1 MDKKQLKK
9 YLIGDFSMTRLLF
22 SLLFIYGAVGL
33 WAYFGSDRLMFLPP
47 PASYQD
53 KLPFL
58 KLQTPNNQEI
68 TAVYLPDPQ
77 AKYTILYSH
86 GNAEDL
92 GDILPRLYQLRDLG
106 VNIFAY
112 DYQGYGTSQ
121 GKPTEKNA
129 YEDINTAYEYLTE
142 NLKIPSNRI
151 IVYGRSIGSGPSVDL
166 ASRQPVAGLI
176 VESGFTTAFRVITKI
191 SLYPFDKFANIEKIP
206 KVSVP
211 VLILHG
217 DADMI
222 IPFAHGQ
229 ELFNAV
235 IHNNKLSLWV
245 KDAGHN
251 DLLET
256 AENNYIE
263 KMQEF
268 LQLLDQ
274 TKK

>member
-9 YLIGDFSMTRLLF
+9 FLIGDFSMTRLLS
-22 SLLFIYGAVGL
+22 SLIFIYGAVGL

-53 KLPFL
+53 KKPFI
-58 KLQTPNNQEI
+58 KLTNPQGRQI
-68 TAVYLPDPQ
+68 SAVYLTYPQ

-92 GDILPRLYQLRDLG
+92 GEILPRLYQLQDIG

-121 GKPTEKNA
+121 GKPSEKNA
-129 YEDINTAYEYLTE
+129 YQDINTAYEYLAQE
-142 NLKIPSNRI
+142 LKIKPDKI

-166 ASRQPVAGLI
+166 AMGQPVGGLI
-176 VESGFTTAFRVITKI
+176 IESGFTTAFRVVTKI
-191 SLYPFDKFANIEKIP
+191 PLYPFDKFTNIYKIP
-206 KVSVP
+206 KISVP
-211 VLILHG
+211 VLVLHG
-217 DADMI
+217 DADFV

-229 ELFNAV
+229 ALFHAV
-235 IHNNKLSLWV
+235 THPDKLSLWV

-256 AENNYIE
+256 AGNSYIE

-274 TKK
+274 RKK

>member
-53 KLPFL
+53 KPPFL
-58 KLQTPNNQEI
+58 KLKTPDNQEI
-68 TAVYLPDPQ
+68 TAVYLPNTK

-129 YEDINTAYEYLTE
+129 YEDINTAYKYLTE
-142 NLKIPSNRI
+142 NLKIPSDRI

-166 ASRQPVAGLI
+166 AMRQPVGGLI
-176 VESGFTTAFRVITKI
+176 LESAFTTIFRVVTKI
-191 SLYPFDKFANIEKIP
+191 PLYPFDKFANIEKIP
-206 KVSVP
+206 QVSAP

-217 DADMI
+217 DADMV
-222 IPFAHGQ
+222 IPFTHGQ

-235 IHNNKLSLWV
+235 THNNKLSLWV
-245 KDAGHN
+245 KEAGHN

-256 AENNYIE
+256 AGNSYID

-274 TKK
+274 AKK

>member
-53 KLPFL
+53 KPPFL
-58 KLQTPNNQEI
+58 KLQTSDNQEI
-68 TAVYLPDPQ
+68 TAVYLPNAQ

-106 VNIFAY
+106 VNVFAY

-121 GKPTEKNA
+121 GNPSEINA
-129 YEDINTAYEYLTE
+129 YQDINTAYEYLTQK
-142 NLKIPSNRI
+142 LKIQPAQI

-166 ASRQPVAGLI
+166 AMRQPVGGLI
-176 VESGFTTAFRVITKI
+176 LESAFTTIFRVMTKI
-191 SLYPFDKFANIEKIP
+191 PLYPFDKFVNIQKIP
-206 KVSVP
+206 KVLAP

-217 DADMI
+217 DADQV

-235 IHNNKLSLWV
+235 THPDKLSLWV

-256 AENNYIE
+256 AGNSYIE

-274 TKK
+274 GKK

>member
-1 MDKKQLKK
+1 VDKKQLKK
-9 YLIGDFSMTRLLF
+9 YLIGDFSMTRLLS
-22 SLLFIYGAVGL
+22 SLIFIYGAVGL

-53 KLPFL
+53 KPPFIKL
-58 KLQTPNNQEI
+58 KNPDQQSI
-68 TAVYLPDPQ
+68 TAVYLPNSQ

-106 VNIFAY
+106 VNVFAY
-112 DYQGYGTSQ
+112 DYQGYGTSY
-121 GKPTEKNA
+121 GSPSEINA
-129 YEDINTAYEYLTE
+129 YQDINTAYEYLTQQ
-142 NLKIPSNRI
+142 LKIQPGKI

-166 ASRQPVAGLI
+166 ASRQPVGGLI
-176 VESGFTTAFRVITKI
+176 LESAFTTIFRVVTKI
-191 SLYPFDKFANIEKIP
+191 PLYPFDKFANIQKIP
-206 KVSVP
+206 QVSAP
-211 VLILHG
+211 VLVLHG
-217 DADMI
+217 DADMV

-235 IHNNKLSLWV
+235 THNNKLSLWV
-245 KDAGHN
+245 TGAGHN

-256 AENNYIE
+256 AGNNYID

-274 TKK
+274 GKK

>member
-1 MDKKQLKK
+1 
-9 YLIGDFSMTRLLF
+9 
-22 SLLFIYGAVGL
+22 
-33 WAYFGSDRLMFLPP
+33 MFLPP

-53 KLPFL
+53 KPPFIKL
-58 KLQTPNNQEI
+58 KTPNQQEI
-68 TAVYLPDPQ
+68 TAVYLPNPQ

-121 GKPTEKNA
+121 GSPSEINA
-129 YEDINTAYEYLTE
+129 YEDINTAYEYLTQT
-142 NLKIPSNRI
+142 LKVQPSQI

-166 ASRQPVAGLI
+166 AMRQSVGGLI
-176 VESGFTTAFRVITKI
+176 LESAFTTIFRVVTKI
-191 SLYPFDKFANIEKIP
+191 PLYPFDKFVNIQKIP
-206 KVSVP
+206 QVSAP

-217 DADMI
+217 DADMV

-235 IHNNKLSLWV
+235 THPHKLSLWV

-256 AENNYIE
+256 AGNSYME
-263 KMQEF
+263 KMHEF

-274 TKK
+274 RKKSNNFH